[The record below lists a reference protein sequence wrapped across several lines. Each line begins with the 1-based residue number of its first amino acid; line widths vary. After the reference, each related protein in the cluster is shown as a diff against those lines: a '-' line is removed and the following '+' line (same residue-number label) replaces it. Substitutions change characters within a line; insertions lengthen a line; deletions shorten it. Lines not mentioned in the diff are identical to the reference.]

1 VIRKVAKDRA
11 GDTAIRRKKDSQVL
25 FCSCPWIAVAVLP
38 LPTTV
43 SMVTVVGW
51 PQPRFDASQE
61 FVKGRYVVKRAM
73 GVAMIS
79 LRRNATAIAQY
90 GQVWGVNE
98 RGYEVCMYVS
108 MYARIILIIY
118 NNNRD
123 DKDRRRQRDMGVA
136 VTASHV

>member
-1 VIRKVAKDRA
+1 
-11 GDTAIRRKKDSQVL
+11 
-25 FCSCPWIAVAVLP
+25 
-38 LPTTV
+38 
-43 SMVTVVGW
+43 
-51 PQPRFDASQE
+51 
-61 FVKGRYVVKRAM
+61 M